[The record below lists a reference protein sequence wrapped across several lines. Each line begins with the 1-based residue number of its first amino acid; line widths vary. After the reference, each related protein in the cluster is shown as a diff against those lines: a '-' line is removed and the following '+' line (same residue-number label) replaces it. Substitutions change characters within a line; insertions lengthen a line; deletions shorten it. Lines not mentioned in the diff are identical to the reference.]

1 VVTLTQ
7 PPGSLSVEAVAAR
20 RQAPRSAEQVMFAI
34 KALYGL
40 STHSVRLPLNA
51 WETIDSGQICAT
63 IDPDADPSCNKGIL
77 NYSTGRLVVRYGV
90 HAVFPGLN
98 RLIVEGRHDPSLLH
112 PVRAV
117 ATDDC
122 TLTPDARGWRALGC
136 LDFLPGSIWAGAH
149 GG

>member
-1 VVTLTQ
+1 MASIQLHSSLT
-7 PPGSLSVEAVAAR
+7 VDEVAAR
-20 RQAPRSAEQVMFAI
+20 RQAPRSAEQVMFAV

-40 STHSVRLPLNA
+40 SEHSVRLPLNA
-51 WETIDSGQICAT
+51 TESIDSGQICAT
-63 IDPDADPSCNKGIL
+63 IDPDADPSCNLGIID
-77 NYSTGRLVVRYGV
+77 YAHGKLVVRYGV

-98 RLIVEGRHDPSLLH
+98 RLIIEGRHDPSLLH

-122 TLTPDARGWRALGC
+122 TLTPDSSGWRALGC
-136 LDFLPGSIWAGAH
+136 IDFLPGSIWSGAH

>member
-1 VVTLTQ
+1 VTLTELR
-7 PPGSLSVEAVAAR
+7 GSLSVEEVAAR
-20 RQAPRSAEQVMFAI
+20 RSAPRDAEQVMFAL

-40 STHSVRLPLNA
+40 STHSVRLPLN
-51 WETIDSGQICAT
+51 ETESIDSGQICAT
-63 IDPDADPSCNKGIL
+63 IDPDADPSCNKGIVD
-77 NYSTGRLVVRYGV
+77 YSKGKLVVRYGV

-112 PVRAV
+112 PIRAV

-122 TLTPDARGWRALGC
+122 TLSADAKGWRALGC

>member
-1 VVTLTQ
+1 MALTQ
-7 PPGSLSVEAVAAR
+7 LSGSLSVEAVAAR
-20 RQAPRSAEQVMFAI
+20 RRASRTAEQVMFAV

-40 STHSVRLPLNA
+40 STHSVRLPLN
-51 WETIDSGQICAT
+51 ETESIDSGQICAT
-63 IDPDADPSCNKGIL
+63 IDPDADPSCNRGIVDYSKGK
-77 NYSTGRLVVRYGV
+77 LVVRYGV

-98 RLIVEGRHDPSLLH
+98 RLVVEGRHDPSLLH

-122 TLTPDARGWRALGC
+122 TLNSDASGWRALGC

>member
-1 VVTLTQ
+1 MPLTQ
-7 PPGSLSVEAVAAR
+7 PRGSLTVDDVAAR
-20 RQAPRSAEQVMFAI
+20 RRSPRSAERVMFAV

-40 STHSVRLPLNA
+40 SEHSVRLPLNA
-51 WETIDSGQICAT
+51 TDSIDSGQICAT
-63 IDPDADPSCNKGIL
+63 IDPDADPSCNLGIID
-77 NYSTGRLVVRYGV
+77 YAHGKLVVRYGV

-98 RLIVEGRHDPSLLH
+98 RLIIEGRHDPSLLH

-122 TLTPDARGWRALGC
+122 TLTADSSGWRALGC
-136 LDFLPGSIWAGAH
+136 IDFLPGSIWSGAH